1 MSASQ
6 RPSAIRVNPPV
17 DNSDASDKITGGE
30 VAKLEQVRQDAGQA
44 PPTAANAA
52 PVAVEAKKKRRS
64 PVLPLILLA
73 LVAAGGWYGYNWWI
87 DGRFLVATDDAYI
100 GGDIAT
106 IAPKVGGYVT
116 NVDVRA
122 NQRVKSG
129 DPLITLDNG
138 DYRIAVDQAQ
148 AAVDTEQLSL
158 KRIDAQIAGGRA
170 GLRQAEAQK
179 VALEASVRGAD
190 ITLKRAGELQSKSVG
205 TVASVDN
212 ATVARDQANANLVAG
227 DAEIASAQANIEL
240 LQAQRNEAESS
251 VRSLELALEKA
262 KRDFGFTVL
271 KAPYDGVIGNLAVQV
286 GDLVSAGAR
295 LASLV
300 PVRELYIDAN
310 FKETQIRELK
320 VGEKVRIEVDAFDH
334 EIEGTVESISPA
346 SGSVF
351 SMLPAENA
359 TGNFTKVVQRVP
371 VRIALP
377 SDELEKGTLRAGLSV
392 VVRVDTRTAPQDK

>member
-6 RPSAIRVNPPV
+6 RPSAIRANPPAGDGDV
-17 DNSDASDKITGGE
+17 SAKSTGAE
-30 VAKLEQVRQDAGQA
+30 VAKLEQVRQEAGQV
-44 PPTAANAA
+44 PPEAANQAPAVAA
-52 PVAVEAKKKRRS
+52 QPKKRRS
-64 PVLPLILLA
+64 PVLPVILLA

-116 NVDVRA
+116 KVDVSA

-138 DYRIAVDQAQ
+138 DYRIAVDQAK

-158 KRIDAQIAGGRA
+158 KRIDAQIVGARA

-190 ITLKRAGELQSKSVG
+190 ITLKRADELQSKSVG

-227 DAEIASAQANIEL
+227 DAAIASAQANIEL

-262 KRDFGFTVL
+262 ERDFSFTVL

-286 GDLVSAGAR
+286 GDLVSAGGR

-300 PVRELYIDAN
+300 PVQDLYIDAN

-320 VGEKVRIEVDAFDH
+320 AGEKVRIEVDAFDH
-334 EIEGTVESISPA
+334 ELEGTVESISPA

-377 SDELEKGTLRAGLSV
+377 KDELEKGTLRAGLSV
-392 VVRVDTRTAPQDK
+392 VVRVDTRTAPKN